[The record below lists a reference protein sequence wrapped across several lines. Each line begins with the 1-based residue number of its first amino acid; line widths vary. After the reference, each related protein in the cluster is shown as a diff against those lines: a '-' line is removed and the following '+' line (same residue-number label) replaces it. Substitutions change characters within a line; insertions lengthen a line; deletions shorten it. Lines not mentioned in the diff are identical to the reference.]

1 MWLVIFTYTWNSVI
15 PLLNLTAR
23 EGDYTVCERR
33 AYLSEQEQ
41 PQPNWARTLSL
52 KALNWGANSAKSSRS
67 GFFFKHVVEKSHRYD
82 EFLGVFVFFEY
93 AGSAHALC
101 HGGEVVMS
109 AEVEIHHFGHF
120 TVLSFNHVE
129 EVGLFFFVHNL
140 WLYWV
145 VL

>member
-1 MWLVIFTYTWNSVI
+1 MGADFVLES
-15 PLLNLTAR
+15 LEL
-23 EGDYTVCERR
+23 G
-33 AYLSEQEQ
+33 SELGEE
-41 PQPNWARTLSL
+41 LEVGVL
-52 KALNWGANSAKSSRS
+52 
-67 GFFFKHVVEKSHRYD
+67 FEHVVEKSHRYD
-82 EFLGVFVFFEY
+82 KFLGVFVFFEY